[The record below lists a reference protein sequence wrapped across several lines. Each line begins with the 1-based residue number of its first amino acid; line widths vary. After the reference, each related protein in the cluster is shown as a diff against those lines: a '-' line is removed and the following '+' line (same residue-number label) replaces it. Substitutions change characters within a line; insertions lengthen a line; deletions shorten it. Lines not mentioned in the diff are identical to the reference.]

1 LLVTSRVVQTGRLC
15 GLCAHGYASIALNQ
29 EVRMTSI
36 AVTQSNKAARGTKR
50 VCQACGVRFY
60 DLLRDQIVCPSCG
73 AHYTPAVQ
81 PALELEARKPPAG
94 KTGWRQ
100 SAKRP
105 GLVEPMRDAEI
116 HTPAEAADAEDLEVA
131 TEEAAN
137 AAPDDDT
144 VLAEQDGDDSDVA
157 DLVELDVEN
166 PKEG

>member
-1 LLVTSRVVQTGRLC
+1 LQAQGPC
-15 GLCAHGYASIALNQ
+15 GLCAHDYASTMLNQ
-29 EVRMTSI
+29 EVRVAPI
-36 AVTQSNKAARGTKR
+36 AASQSNKAARGIKR
-50 VCQACGVRFY
+50 VCQACQVRFY

-81 PALELEARKPPAG
+81 PALVLGTRKSPAG

-105 GLVEPMRDAEI
+105 ALVEPSPDSEF
-116 HTPAEAADAEDLEVA
+116 HTPVETADAEDLEVA

-137 AAPDDDT
+137 ASPEDDT
-144 VLAEQDGDDSDVA
+144 VLVEQDGDESDVA
-157 DLVELDVEN
+157 DLVELDVED